1 MGFKHPKEFFE
12 KQQHR
17 LSMDLEGFAKN
28 VLKKLGDSKAVEL
41 LSERIAEIKGGEAKD
56 WIEWAEAI
64 VLEVK
69 NTEKAFRIP
78 VLSYYNSGIK
88 AGEAGVGSRG
98 EGDFYV
104 HSLIAEIISSTGVS
118 GILSAK
124 DLDDA
129 GVVEI
134 PNSNYIYV
142 AVDGIH
148 SRLSEFPFIAG
159 FHVTRA
165 AMRDVLVMNAL
176 PVAVFSDIHI
186 ADDGDVS
193 KIFDHIA
200 GICSVCE
207 LTGTPLIAG
216 STLRIG
222 GDMVI
227 GERFSGGVGCVGV
240 GERIA
245 ARRDA
250 SSGDIILL
258 TEGAGGGT
266 VSTAAIYYGYPEIVE
281 ETINIDFLRACEP
294 IVKKKLEVHAMTD
307 VTNGGIR
314 GDAEEIAR
322 VSNKRLIFEGEVL
335 RKVVNP
341 KIMKFFEEVGIDFLG
356 VSIDSLMVICNEET
370 AENVKRIVKKA
381 GIKIYEVGRVEEGE
395 TGAFVEEDGM
405 IKRLKPK
412 FRESAYTPIKKVV
425 GEKRPENYEEMKEK
439 IRKAAEMAIKKK
451 NEVVKMLFQNS
462 SLS

>member
-1 MGFKHPKEFFE
+1 
-12 KQQHR
+12 
-17 LSMDLEGFAKN
+17 MDIEGFARRA
-28 VLKKLGDSKAVEL
+28 LKRYGEDKVIEL
-41 LSERIAEIKGGEAKD
+41 LSERIAEIKGGKAED
-56 WIEWAEAI
+56 WIGWARATVE
-64 VLEVK
+64 EVK
-69 NTEKAFRIP
+69 NAEKASKYPF
-78 VLSYYNSGIK
+78 LSYYKSNVR

-104 HSLIAEIISSTGVS
+104 HSLIAEVISSTKVS
-118 GILSAK
+118 GVVSSR

-129 GVVEI
+129 GVVKI
-134 PNSNYIYV
+134 PESQKLKYIYV

-176 PVAVFSDIHI
+176 PVAVFSDVHI

-200 GICSVCE
+200 GICAVCE
-207 LTGTPLIAG
+207 LTKTPLVAG

-227 GERFSGGVGCVGV
+227 GERFSGGVGCIGV
-240 GERIA
+240 GDRIA
-245 ARRDA
+245 ARRHSA
-250 SSGDIILL
+250 PGDVILL

-266 VSTAAIYYGYPEIVE
+266 VSTAAIYWGRPEVVE
-281 ETINIDFLRACEP
+281 ETLNVDFLKACEP
-294 IVKKKLEVHAMTD
+294 VVRRKLDVHAMTD

-322 VSNKRLIFEGEVL
+322 VSGTKIVFDGEVL
-335 RKVVNP
+335 RKIVNP
-341 KIMKFFEEVGIDFLG
+341 RVMEFFEEAGIDYLG
-356 VSIDSLMVICNEET
+356 VSVDSLMVICDESVAEE
-370 AENVKRIVKKA
+370 VKRVVRKA
-381 GIKIYEVGRVEEGE
+381 GVKIYEAGTVERAEGE
-395 TGAFVEEDGM
+395 KDTGAYVLKNGRME
-405 IKRLKPK
+405 RLKPK

-425 GEKRPENYEEMKEK
+425 GEKRPENYEEMKERL
-439 IRKAAEMAIKKK
+439 RKAAEEAIKKK
-451 NEVVKMLFQNS
+451 DELVKK
-462 SLS
+462 LSQP